1 MQFIPS
7 FCVRMVSSCRINMI
21 TMPAKMIRRS
31 CGVSMAFHRNYHQS
45 AREETPLKPPKQGSK
60 SLKAQETR
68 IQQSW
73 WEDIHVCIYIYI
85 RTYMLHICVCKYIY
99 IYIYI
104 PCPTLPLEFSSE
116 ENDIPCFNNP
126 RWSQQPFSCCSPLAF
141 LCTSANFQLK
151 AWKILV
157 VIFWCEMA
165 VFRFFWCQKT
175 EHSMF
180 WGTINRSIT
189 HTLSGDPAGTK
200 PPSRLKLLLRKR
212 CGTRPDFWNNEGS
225 SSAICPTFGLTCFFF
240 RWLRTRKMLR
250 KAFGN
255 IFRTRKKLSDRSE
268 ELIQNIHYV
277 FIHNIHYVFI
287 YNLIFYPSNKK
298 NMFQQPSTF
307 SIIIPSCGAGEFQ
320 GINIHQPVIS
330 PDHLA

>member
-1 MQFIPS
+1 
-7 FCVRMVSSCRINMI
+7 
-21 TMPAKMIRRS
+21 
-31 CGVSMAFHRNYHQS
+31 MA
-45 AREETPLKPPKQGSK
+45 G
-60 SLKAQETR
+60 
-68 IQQSW
+68 
-73 WEDIHVCIYIYI
+73 
-85 RTYMLHICVCKYIY
+85 
-99 IYIYI
+99 
-104 PCPTLPLEFSSE
+104 
-116 ENDIPCFNNP
+116 
-126 RWSQQPFSCCSPLAF
+126 
-141 LCTSANFQLK
+141 
-151 AWKILV
+151 
-157 VIFWCEMA
+157 
-165 VFRFFWCQKT
+165 QKT

-277 FIHNIHYVFI
+277 FTHNIHYVF
-287 YNLIFYPSNKK
+287 NLQPHFLSIQQKK
-298 NMFQQPSTF
+298 ACFNQNNFF
-307 SIIIPSCGAGEFQ
+307 IIIPSCGAGEFQ